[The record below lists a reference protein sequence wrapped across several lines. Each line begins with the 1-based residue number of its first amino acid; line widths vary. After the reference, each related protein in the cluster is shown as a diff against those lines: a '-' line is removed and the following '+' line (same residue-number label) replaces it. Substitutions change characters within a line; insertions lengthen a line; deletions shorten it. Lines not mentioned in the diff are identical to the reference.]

1 MRYKEHQNFID
12 SLRKFLAQ
20 KVTPHVNE
28 WEEKGDFPSEIFKT
42 LGEAGYLGLLI
53 NEDSGGVGGDYELAA
68 AWCETFG
75 EVPSVGFTV
84 GVNMHSLV
92 VGHALDR
99 FGSKRLKDIWLT
111 PAITGE
117 KIGAYAFTEP
127 GAGSDLASLRT
138 TAKRDGDSWVINGA
152 KTFITNG
159 CRASFVLLLCR
170 TDPTKG
176 YNGFTTF
183 VVDTKLP
190 GFSVSKR
197 LKKLGWL
204 ASDTAE
210 LTLENVRVSNDDILG
225 EEGQGWIQSSE
236 SLSWERLMLTLT
248 SIGGAKECL
257 KSTIQYCKDRVA
269 FGKRLID
276 IDLIQEILID
286 MKRVI
291 LDGEILCDKAIA
303 LLQKGEDNRGICAA
317 VKRLVCDEL
326 VELADKAIQ
335 LHGGYGYTTEF
346 PPERW
351 WRDLRLMPIGGGTRE
366 VLGNLVGKEIFGK
379 G

>member
-20 KVTPHVNE
+20 KVTPYVNN
-28 WEEKGDFPSEIFKT
+28 WEEKGDFPTEIFKT

-53 NEDSGGVGGDYELAA
+53 KEESGGVGGDYELAA

-84 GVNMHSLV
+84 GINMHSLV
-92 VGHALDR
+92 VAHAIDR
-99 FGSKRLKDIWLT
+99 FGSKRLKDQWLS
-111 PAITGE
+111 PSITGD
-117 KIGAYAFTEP
+117 KVGAYAFTEP

-138 TAKRDGDSWVINGA
+138 TAKKDGDSWIINGA

-159 CRASFVLLLCR
+159 CRADYVLLLCR
-170 TDPTKG
+170 TDPSKG
-176 YNGFTTF
+176 YKGFTTF
-183 VVDTKLP
+183 IVDTKSP
-190 GFSVSKR
+190 GFTVSKR

-210 LTLENVRVSNDDILG
+210 LTLENVKVSSDDILG

-276 IDLIQEILID
+276 IDLIQETLID

-291 LDGEILCDKAIA
+291 LDGEILCDKAIS
-303 LLQKGEDNRGICAA
+303 LLQKGEDNRGMCAA

-346 PPERW
+346 SPERW

-366 VLGNLVGKEIFGK
+366 VLGNLVVKEIF
-379 G
+379 

>member
-1 MRYKEHQNFID
+1 VRYKEHQNFID
-12 SLRKFLAQ
+12 SLRKFLAKEVIPQ
-20 KVTPHVNE
+20 VDN
-28 WEEKGDFPSEIFKT
+28 WEEKGDFPSEIFRT
-42 LGEAGYLGLLI
+42 LGSAGYLGLLI
-53 NEDSGGVGGDYELAA
+53 KEESGGIGGDYELAA

-92 VGHALDR
+92 VAHALDR
-99 FGSKRLKDIWLT
+99 FASKEQKARWLT
-111 PAITGE
+111 PAISGE

-127 GAGSDLASLRT
+127 SAGSDLASLRT

-159 CRASFVLLLCR
+159 CRADFVLLLCK

-183 VVDTKLP
+183 IVDTKTP
-190 GFSVSKR
+190 GFSVNKR

-210 LTLENVRVSNDDILG
+210 LTLENVRVSDKDILG
-225 EEGQGWIQSSE
+225 VEGQGWIQSSQ

-248 SIGGAKECL
+248 ALGGARECL
-257 KSTIQYCKDRVA
+257 KETIQYCKDRVA

-276 IDLIQEILID
+276 MDLIQEILID

-291 LDGEILCDKAIA
+291 LDGEILCDKA
-303 LLQKGEDNRGICAA
+303 LKLFQEGQDPRVMCAA

-335 LHGGYGYTTEF
+335 LHGGYGYTTEY

-366 VLGNLVGKEIFGK
+366 ILGNLVAKHLFDRK
-379 G
+379 